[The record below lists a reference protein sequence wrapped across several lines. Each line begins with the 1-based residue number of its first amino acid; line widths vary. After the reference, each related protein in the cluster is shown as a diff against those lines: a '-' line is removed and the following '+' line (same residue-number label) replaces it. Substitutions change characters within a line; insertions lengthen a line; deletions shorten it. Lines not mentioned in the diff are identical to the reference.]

1 VWWRATSCSAAPR
14 PADALAFALWDAD
27 WSRTRCVAPVHIR
40 RHGAWLDRP
49 AVMLEE
55 DEMTVVDVVVETVRD
70 AATIARL
77 GRAGHPVKLFAL
89 TVSEIDALDAACW
102 EEEEED

>member
-1 VWWRATSCSAAPR
+1 
-14 PADALAFALWDAD
+14 
-27 WSRTRCVAPVHIR
+27 
-40 RHGAWLDRP
+40 
-49 AVMLEE
+49 MLEE
-55 DEMTVVDVVVETVRD
+55 DEMTVVDVVLETVRD